1 MIIWSIAAKDLKLL
15 FRDRSGCFFVFAFP
29 VLFAIFF
36 GMVFSGGS
44 KEDRKIPVA
53 VVDMDNSASSKAFV
67 RDLLDAEEFKAEQV
81 ATLELGEQRV
91 LSRKAAAVVVVPK
104 DFGEKQKAIFG
115 GKPPELDVG
124 VDPSRQAETGML
136 MGVLQ
141 KYAFMGMTRTF
152 QDPGMARSQLTNA
165 RTLAKLAGS
174 NAKLDKF
181 LGGMED
187 VLAQAEK
194 DGIRTMPA
202 NTPMDEGLTGGK
214 DGTATKAGTD
224 EKTGQK
230 KPAAAVGFT
239 PMTISSREVRA
250 KNTLTPNAF
259 AVSFSQAVV
268 WGFMG
273 AAMGFGTSLVG
284 ERQRGTLARLR
295 CAPLSVMQILLGK
308 AAACGV
314 TVLMVVGL
322 LLAMAKFAFGVAFAE
337 PVSLVMATMCGMVC
351 FVGLMMLVAAASPSE
366 RSGGGLAWGVMMM
379 FSFLGGAAVPL
390 FVMPGWMQ
398 TLSNISPMKWLILA
412 FEGGIWR
419 GTAPV
424 NMLLPCAIL
433 LGVGLASFFGGTVV
447 FLRKRD
453 G

>member
-1 MIIWSIAAKDLKLL
+1 MIIWSLAAKDLKLL
-15 FRDRSGCFFVFAFP
+15 FRDRPGCFFVFAFP
-29 VLFAIFF
+29 LLFAIFF

-44 KEDRKIPVA
+44 ADDRKIPVA
-53 VVDMDNSASSKAFV
+53 VVDLDKSGASQAFV
-67 RDLLDAEEFKAEQV
+67 RDLLDAEEFNAEQV
-81 ATLELGEQRV
+81 ATAEAGEQKV
-91 LSRKAAAVVVVPK
+91 LARKAAAVVVIPK
-104 DFGEKQKAIFG
+104 DFGERQEAIFS

-124 VDPSRQAETGML
+124 IDPSRQAETGML

-141 KYAFMGMTRTF
+141 KYAFMGMARTF

-165 RTLAKLAGS
+165 RTLAKLSGV
-174 NAKLDKF
+174 NLKLDKF

-194 DGIRTMPA
+194 DGIRTMPVNA
-202 NTPMDEGLTGGK
+202 PDGRAPADGKADKK
-214 DGTATKAGTD
+214 DGIKKASGL
-224 EKTGQK
+224 G
-230 KPAAAVGFT
+230 GFT

-250 KNTLTPNAF
+250 KNTLSPNAF

-268 WGFMG
+268 WGVMG

-295 CAPLSVMQILLGK
+295 CAPLSVMQILMGK
-308 AAACGV
+308 AVACGV
-314 TVLMVVGL
+314 TVLLVIAL
-322 LLAMAKFAFGVAFAE
+322 LLTMAKFAFGVTFAE
-337 PVSLVMATMCGMVC
+337 PVSLVMAAVCGVVC

-366 RSGGGLAWGVMMM
+366 RSGGGLAWGVMMI

-390 FVMPGWMQ
+390 FAMPGWMQ
-398 TLSNISPMKWLILA
+398 KLSNISPMKWLILA

-424 NMLLPCAIL
+424 DMLLPCAIL
-433 LGVGLASFFGGTVV
+433 VGVGAASFFGGTAV